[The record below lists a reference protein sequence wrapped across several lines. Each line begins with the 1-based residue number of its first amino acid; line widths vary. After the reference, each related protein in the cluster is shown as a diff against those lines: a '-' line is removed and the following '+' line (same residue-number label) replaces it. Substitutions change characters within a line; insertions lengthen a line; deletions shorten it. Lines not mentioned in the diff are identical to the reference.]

1 MLGEQGRPLLRLWRL
16 PSPGEEGLHNK
27 HEIYKHD
34 NNQLKIHCYCHL
46 ARRTSLGDR
55 LSLCENFEKTDQGG
69 ASCGNVHRQLAWQRA
84 RAK

>member
-1 MLGEQGRPLLRLWRL
+1 MLGEQGRPLLRLKRL
-16 PSPGEEGLHNK
+16 PSPGEEGVHNK
-27 HEIYKHD
+27 HDIYKHD

-69 ASCGNVHRQLAWQRA
+69 ASCGNIGDWKYWKHM
-84 RAK
+84 KY